1 MYTPDEI
8 KKGLECREIID
19 CYNSI
24 CPYFKEVDC
33 LSSRLSNALALIRQL
48 ERERDEALEFH
59 KELVETNNNLF
70 AETVEMQNEINAL
83 RKELEQ
89 VKRERDAAVEVM
101 SRYRN
106 CDVCTH
112 TNEGGLM
119 CTTCKYP
126 SLVDVYPT
134 FRPNWQWR
142 GERPQEVER
151 NCRGDME

>member
-1 MYTPDEI
+1 MKANDTINGRTPEEI
-8 KKGLECREIID
+8 KKGLGYCNMHQ
-19 CYNSI
+19 CPLLK
-24 CPYFKEVDC
+24 CPYFNEAYCGEMLNTD
-33 LSSRLSNALALIRQL
+33 ALALIQHL
-48 ERERDEALEFH
+48 ERERDEALEFN

-70 AETVEMQNEINAL
+70 AETVEMQNEISAL

-89 VKRERDAAVEVM
+89 AKRERDAAVEVV

-112 TNEGGLM
+112 MNEGGLM

-142 GERPQEVER
+142 SVQKEVE
-151 NCRGDME
+151 